1 MTEEGGMEASYK
13 AFERYPARADIAEKV
28 VPDTDPAKEMYS
40 RYASECNVN
49 GRPMLPQTMEFI
61 TDMGTIFQACMKD
74 EISVDEFCEKA
85 QGLVEKYSK

>member
-1 MTEEGGMEASYK
+1 MHHP
-13 AFERYPARADIAEKV
+13 FEDDLTRKY
-28 VPDTDPAKEMYS
+28 VPSIVENGNVNIMFSGHTHLYS

-61 TDMGTIFQACMKD
+61 TDMGTIFQSCMKD

>member
-1 MTEEGGMEASYK
+1 MFRIQILQK
-13 AFERYPARADIAEKV
+13 KCIP
-28 VPDTDPAKEMYS
+28 
-40 RYASECNVN
+40 SECNVN

-61 TDMGTIFQACMKD
+61 TDMGTIFQSCMKD